1 MQFFPSAA
9 SRSARDRTTVAV
21 AVRKLR
27 PANAAETI
35 SGNDLAKA
43 KRVGELLGL
52 VAKAQMC
59 ARQSNYDAQD
69 EKLPARAGSIDF
81 VLEGRWDVRGQSTN
95 NGMRISPVSL
105 AQNRFAS
112 ALPCR
117 NRPAS
122 SAPAPLPHRFVIP

>member
-69 EKLPARAGSIDF
+69 EKLPARARSIDF
-81 VLEGRWDVRGQSTN
+81 VLEGRWDVRGQPTK
-95 NGMRISPVSL
+95 NGMRILPFHWRRIASPP
-105 AQNRFAS
+105 
-112 ALPCR
+112 PC
-117 NRPAS
+117 PAVIDLRVAPH
-122 SAPAPLPHRFVIP
+122 SAPSPIC